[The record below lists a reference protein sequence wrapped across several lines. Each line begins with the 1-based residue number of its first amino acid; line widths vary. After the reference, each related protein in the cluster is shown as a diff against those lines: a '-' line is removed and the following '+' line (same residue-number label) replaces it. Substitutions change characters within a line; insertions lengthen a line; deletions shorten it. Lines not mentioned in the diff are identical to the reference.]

1 MTTRQLPEPRTQF
14 YLCNRDR
21 FDGADREVLW
31 EVVRRVEQHERLI
44 SEVLPDVRSR
54 RTALEQAATAL
65 LPNRSCNVNRP
76 CNAIAVCN
84 SLQASAMQL

>member
-1 MTTRQLPEPRTQF
+1 MTTRQRPEPRTPF
-14 YLCNRDR
+14 YLRNRDR
-21 FDGADREVLW
+21 FDGAEREVLR
-31 EVVRRVEQHERLI
+31 EVVRRVEQQERVLG
-44 SEVLPDVRSR
+44 EVLPDVGSR
-54 RTALEQAATAL
+54 LTALEQAATAL